1 MISPSKSIK
10 IIKISSF
17 CSYKIHRNHQN
28 PWFSRPFHC
37 GYLWIP
43 RHFHHF
49 PRPTLCCG
57 LARHRSTAWSPTSAK
72 PFCALEGQRAT
83 CGWAKIHGFHMGK
96 SMGKSDGLGFF
107 FKESWEK
114 SAEKL
119 ERWMKTAQLLTTTNH
134 LESS

>member
-107 FKESWEK
+107 KGIMGK
-114 SAEKL
+114 IC
-119 ERWMKTAQLLTTTNH
+119 RKTGEMDENSPVINH
-134 LESS
+134 Y